1 MLSPVSFN
9 PPTPPSNTNSSKS
22 VSQLANNLASCTN
35 TCTPMEK
42 MSCVNIEN
50 QINVKWSSH
59 LSNDDMLD
67 FIWCPKINLDKLS
80 RPSSDSEYTPNKGG
94 SVIFM
99 HSNGDDL
106 FIKNNRLSPLS
117 LSNYITRLDDYF
129 HTSSPLILAACRAG
143 YESETGSIAQKL
155 ANALGREIIASPGM
169 VHAECNDE
177 KTHIVKICSDQPFLT
192 FAPSNRS

>member
-1 MLSPVSFN
+1 
-9 PPTPPSNTNSSKS
+9 
-22 VSQLANNLASCTN
+22 
-35 TCTPMEK
+35 
-42 MSCVNIEN
+42 
-50 QINVKWSSH
+50 
-59 LSNDDMLD
+59 
-67 FIWCPKINLDKLS
+67 
-80 RPSSDSEYTPNKGG
+80 
-94 SVIFM
+94 
-99 HSNGDDL
+99 
-106 FIKNNRLSPLS
+106 LSPLS
-117 LSNYITRLDDYF
+117 FSNYITSLDDYF